1 MWVRYRME
9 ETDNASLDHPL
20 APRYTRGLA
29 KGAKVLFVHQV
40 HQARS
45 GKWKDL
51 ARLVR
56 EELIPGLAA
65 STQARVVW
73 CARPMN
79 IGWIPDELITLVAI
93 DDAKGFED
101 LRGALGHGALNEI
114 SQAIADCRGSSQT
127 RILKSLSY
135 NPFSLEDLHTVPVIR
150 SDAEEYAYMHD
161 FVQPRIGRRRLY
173 EEGMRQVYASMSTD
187 DLASVVLWMSLEP
200 LPGGGPFPE
209 QVNIS
214 RVQNV
219 DALATLL
226 EHDIARDN
234 PAITEWMKK
243 ALQMRDTWTTRL
255 VRALPWSPLS

>member
-1 MWVRYRME
+1 M
-9 ETDNASLDHPL
+9 
-20 APRYTRGLA
+20 
-29 KGAKVLFVHQV
+29 LFVHQV
-40 HQARS
+40 HQVRPGEWS
-45 GKWKDL
+45 EC

-56 EELIPGLAA
+56 EELIPGLARH
-65 STQARVVW
+65 TEGRMVW
-73 CARPMN
+73 CARPMDVGVSQN
-79 IGWIPDELITLVAI
+79 ELITIVALQ
-93 DDAKGFED
+93 DA
-101 LRGALGHGALNEI
+101 AALNELGGAVGKGPLKAV
-114 SQAIADCRGSSQT
+114 SQAIADRRESSQT
-127 RILKSLSY
+127 RLLKSLSY
-135 NPFSLEDLHTVPVIR
+135 NPFSLESIDAVPVTR
-150 SDAEEYAYMHD
+150 NDATEHAYMHD

-173 EEGMRQVYASMSTD
+173 EEGMRQVYASMSAD

-226 EHDIARDN
+226 EHDVARDN

-243 ALQMRDTWTTRL
+243 GLQMRDTWTTRL